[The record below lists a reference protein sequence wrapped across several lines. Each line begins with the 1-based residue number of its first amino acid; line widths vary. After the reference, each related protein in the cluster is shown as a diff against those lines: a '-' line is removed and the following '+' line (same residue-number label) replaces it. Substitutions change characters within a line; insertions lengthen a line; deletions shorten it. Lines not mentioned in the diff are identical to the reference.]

1 MFLPTQL
8 NEFESRQASLATVYR
23 YHDGTKHH
31 FHAFARSVGYLDW
44 ASQPRPFREF
54 AGTPVFPLYP
64 TPGVAADGY
73 APRRATLDQ
82 VCKLELAAEPL
93 SAPALG
99 DMLRHALGLSAWKR
113 FGPSRWSLRVNPSS
127 GNLHPT
133 EAYVICGP
141 LPGLVDHPAVY
152 HYAADRHAIELRCVF
167 DEGVWRAAFGRRQDR
182 LLVALTSIHWREA
195 WKYGERAFRYCQH
208 DLGHA
213 ITAVAVAA
221 ALVGW
226 RAVLL
231 PAWSHRA
238 IAAVTG
244 IDREEDFTE
253 AEREEP
259 GCIMAIAA
267 AESPDCPEQT
277 VTQLV
282 DGIPRGQWSGHANQL
297 SEDHIDWSFID
308 EVARAT
314 EDPGRSSV
322 PAAPLP
328 DHDRHPRRNR
338 QIDARA
344 LLLQRR
350 SAVAFDGRSTIDRAT
365 LVDMLSC
372 VLPGATTPWNG
383 LWWAPRVHLAI
394 FVHRVE
400 QVPPGL
406 YLLMRDPQAFDRLRA
421 ACRPDF
427 LWEAADDELPLLCLA
442 RGDARS
448 LAARL
453 SCDQDI
459 AADGFFSLGMLADFD
474 ASLQTFGPAFY
485 RHLFW
490 ETGMVG
496 QVLYLE
502 AEAAGARATGIGCFY
517 DDPVHDVLGLHGHA
531 FQSLYHFTVGMP
543 VDDTRLTTEP
553 GYRWQAP
560 STDEAAQPAGGGSAI
575 VRARAQSHDRQWP
588 RVRARRCPYGGR
600 TRHRD
605 DRGLTPPRRGWPPLR
620 ASIATRSSS
629 FNAIAASA
637 ASPPPNILA

>member
-1 MFLPTQL
+1 VLPPTEV
-8 NEFESRQASLATVYR
+8 NELETRQASLATVYR

-31 FHAFARSVGYLDW
+31 FHAFARSLGYLDW
-44 ASQPRPFREF
+44 ASQPRPFRGF
-54 AGTPVFPLYP
+54 ADTPVLPLYP

-73 APRRATLDQ
+73 VPRRATFDEA
-82 VCKLELAAEPL
+82 CELELAAEPL
-93 SAPALG
+93 SAAALG
-99 DMLRHALGLSAWKR
+99 DMLRQALGLSAWKR
-113 FGPSRWSLRVNPSS
+113 SGSSRWSLRVNPSS

-133 EAYVICGP
+133 EAYVICGA
-141 LPGLVDHPAVY
+141 LPGLVDQPAVY
-152 HYAADRHAIELRCVF
+152 HYAADRHAIDVRCVF
-167 DEGVWRAAFGRRQDR
+167 DKGVWREGFGGRQDI

-213 ITAVAVAA
+213 IAAVASAA
-221 ALVGW
+221 ALLGW

-231 PAWSHRA
+231 PTWSHRA

-244 IDREEDFTE
+244 IDRDEDFTE

-259 GCIMAIAA
+259 GCIMAIG
-267 AESPDCPEQT
+267 AECPNCPKGA
-277 VTQLV
+277 VRRLA
-282 DGIPRGQWSGHANQL
+282 DGIARGQWSGHASQL
-297 SEDHIDWSFID
+297 SEDHIQWSFID

-314 EDPGRSSV
+314 EDSGRSSV
-322 PAAPLP
+322 PAASLAA
-328 DHDRHPRRNR
+328 HDRHARRDR

-365 LVDMLSC
+365 FVELLSR
-372 VLPGATTPWNG
+372 VLPGASTRWISV
-383 LWWAPRVHLAI
+383 WWTPRVHLAI

-427 LWEAADDELPLLCLA
+427 LWEAADDSLPLWCLA
-442 RGDARS
+442 RGDVRS

-474 ASLQTFGPAFY
+474 ASLQTFGSAFY

-517 DDPVHDVLGLHGHA
+517 DDPVHDVLGLRGHA

-553 GYRWQAP
+553 GYPWEEP
-560 STDEAAQPAGGGSAI
+560 
-575 VRARAQSHDRQWP
+575 
-588 RVRARRCPYGGR
+588 
-600 TRHRD
+600 
-605 DRGLTPPRRGWPPLR
+605 
-620 ASIATRSSS
+620 
-629 FNAIAASA
+629 
-637 ASPPPNILA
+637 

>member
-1 MFLPTQL
+1 MSTMCSEPAPLTADDRPAQALSISPPHATAASHLYEQYDEIHVSRPTQL
-8 NEFESRQASLATVYR
+8 RERESRQASLATVYR

-31 FHAFARSVGYLDW
+31 FHAFAPSLGYLDW

-54 AGTPVFPLYP
+54 ADTPVFPLYP
-64 TPGVAADGY
+64 APSVAADGY
-73 APRRATLDQ
+73 ARGRTTFDQ
-82 VCKLELAAEPL
+82 TCQRELTAAPL

-113 FGPSRWSLRVNPSS
+113 FGSSRWSLRVNPSS

-133 EAYVICGP
+133 EAYVISGA
-141 LPGLVDHPAVY
+141 LPGLVDRPAVY

-167 DEGVWRAAFGRRQDR
+167 DEGVWREAFGGRQDR
-182 LLVALTSIHWREA
+182 LLVALSSIHWREA

-213 ITAVAVAA
+213 IAAVSIAA
-221 ALVGW
+221 ALIGW

-231 PAWSHRA
+231 PAWSCRA

-253 AEREEP
+253 VEREEP

-267 AESPDCPEQT
+267 AESADCPQHT

-282 DGIPRGQWSGHANQL
+282 EGIGCGQWSGHANRL
-297 SEDHIDWSFID
+297 SEHHVEWPLID

-322 PAAPLP
+322 PTASVANG
-328 DHDRHPRRNR
+328 DRRTRRTR

-350 SAVAFDGRSTIDRAT
+350 SALAFDGRSTIDRAT
-365 LVDMLSC
+365 FVAMLSC
-372 VLPGATTPWNG
+372 VLPGASTPWNSV
-383 LWWAPRVHLAI
+383 WWTPRVHLAI
-394 FVHRVE
+394 FVHRVD
-400 QVPPGL
+400 QLPAGL
-406 YLLMRDPQAFDRLRA
+406 YLLLRDPQAFDRLRA
-421 ACRPDF
+421 ACRPEF
-427 LWEAADDELPLLCLA
+427 LWELADEEVPLRCLA

-448 LAARL
+448 LSARL
-453 SCDQDI
+453 SCDQEI

-474 ASLQTFGPAFY
+474 ASLYTFGPSFY

-490 ETGMVG
+490 ETGIVG
-496 QVLYLE
+496 QALYLA
-502 AEAAGARATGIGCFY
+502 AEAAGSRATGIGCFY
-517 DDPVHDVLGLHGHA
+517 DDPVHEVLGLHGHA

-543 VDDTRLTTEP
+543 VDDGRLTTDP
-553 GYRWQAP
+553 GYPWEP
-560 STDEAAQPAGGGSAI
+560 PFAAES
-575 VRARAQSHDRQWP
+575 R
-588 RVRARRCPYGGR
+588 
-600 TRHRD
+600 
-605 DRGLTPPRRGWPPLR
+605 
-620 ASIATRSSS
+620 
-629 FNAIAASA
+629 
-637 ASPPPNILA
+637 